1 MLRWISKKVSTLDVR
16 VLIAKVMDVLT
27 ERRER
32 LLRFIVDEYVRTAQ
46 PVASNSVVQRTGLP
60 VSSATIRNEMARLED
75 EGYIVQ
81 PHTSAG
87 RTPTD
92 KGYRYYVEALMRP
105 QELPPAVQQTIRHQF
120 HQAAGEAAD
129 WAHLA
134 AAVLAARLSYVSVVT
149 APRAARPRL
158 RWLQLVSLHDFVALL
173 VLVLQETLVVQHT
186 LTLDRPL
193 SQDELSDVALRLN
206 SLYAGHT
213 VDEIRSRQIEHLSLE
228 AEVVRSALAL
238 MQPAEAESFGE
249 AYLEGL
255 REMLSEPE
263 FAQGDRI
270 LALMELLG
278 RANLGRAIPMA
289 ASAGDK
295 VTLIIGGEHPE
306 DAMHECSVVISR
318 YSGRSGLGGAVSV
331 VGPTRMHYPRAV
343 SMVRY
348 MSSIMEELLDDYFS

>member
-1 MLRWISKKVSTLDVR
+1 
-16 VLIAKVMDVLT
+16 MDVLT

-87 RTPTD
+87 RMPTD

-105 QELPPAVQQTIRHQF
+105 QEPPAAVQQTIRHQF

-149 APRAARPRL
+149 APHAARPRL
-158 RWLQLVSLHDFVALL
+158 RWLQLVSMHDFVALL

-193 SQDELSDVALRLN
+193 SQDELSDVAGRLN
-206 SLYAGHT
+206 SLYAGRT

-238 MQPAEAESFGE
+238 MQSADAESFGE

-289 ASAGDK
+289 ASPGDK

-306 DAMHECSVVISR
+306 DAMRECSVVISR

-348 MSSIMEELLDDYFS
+348 VSSIMEELMDDYFG

>member
-1 MLRWISKKVSTLDVR
+1 
-16 VLIAKVMDVLT
+16 MDVLT

-32 LLRFIVDEYVRTAQ
+32 LLRFIVDEYVR
-46 PVASNSVVQRTGLP
+46 P
-60 VSSATIRNEMARLED
+60 
-75 EGYIVQ
+75 
-81 PHTSAG
+81 
-87 RTPTD
+87 
-92 KGYRYYVEALMRP
+92 RP
-105 QELPPAVQQTIRHQF
+105 
-120 HQAAGEAAD
+120 AAGP
-129 WAHLA
+129 
-134 AAVLAARLSYVSVVT
+134 AARPSYLPGVP
-149 APRAARPRL
+149 APRAPRPRL

-206 SLYAGHT
+206 SLYAGRT

-238 MQPAEAESFGE
+238 MQSQAAESFGE

-278 RANLGRAIPMA
+278 RAN
-289 ASAGDK
+289 
-295 VTLIIGGEHPE
+295 
-306 DAMHECSVVISR
+306 
-318 YSGRSGLGGAVSV
+318 
-331 VGPTRMHYPRAV
+331 
-343 SMVRY
+343 
-348 MSSIMEELLDDYFS
+348 

>member
-1 MLRWISKKVSTLDVR
+1 MR
-16 VLIAKVMDVLT
+16 VLIAKAEDMLT
-27 ERRER
+27 ERRQQ

-46 PVASNSVVQRTGLP
+46 PVASGAIVHRYHLP

-87 RTPTD
+87 RMPTD

-105 QELPPAVQQTIRHQF
+105 QEPP
-120 HQAAGEAAD
+120 
-129 WAHLA
+129 A
-134 AAVLAARLSYVSVVT
+134 AAVLAVRLSYVSVVP
-149 APRAARPRL
+149 APHAARPRL

-213 VDEIRSRQIEHLSLE
+213 VDDIRSRHIYRLSLE

-238 MQPAEAESFGE
+238 MQSADAESFGE

-263 FAQGDRI
+263 FAGGDRI

-278 RANLGRAIPMA
+278 RANLGRAIPVAPAGGKPPPHPPRKGGGRAPAGTPRSPGETGGAPRPTSRTIRSAWSRSATRTA
-289 ASAGDK
+289 AS
-295 VTLIIGGEHPE
+295 P
-306 DAMHECSVVISR
+306 
-318 YSGRSGLGGAVSV
+318 
-331 VGPTRMHYPRAV
+331 P
-343 SMVRY
+343 
-348 MSSIMEELLDDYFS
+348 

>member
-1 MLRWISKKVSTLDVR
+1 
-16 VLIAKVMDVLT
+16 MDVLT

-87 RTPTD
+87 RMPTD

-105 QELPPAVQQTIRHQF
+105 QEPPAAVQQTIRHQF

-149 APRAARPRL
+149 APHAARPRL
-158 RWLQLVSLHDFVALL
+158 RWLQLVSMHDFVALL

-186 LTLDRPL
+186 LTLDHPL
-193 SQDELSDVALRLN
+193 SQDELSDVAGRLN
-206 SLYAGHT
+206 SLYAGRT

-238 MQPAEAESFGE
+238 MQSQDAESFGE

-289 ASAGDK
+289 PAGGKPAPDK
-295 VTLIIGGEHPE
+295 VTLIIGSEHPE
-306 DAMHECSVVISR
+306 DAMRECSVVISR

-348 MSSIMEELLDDYFS
+348 VSSIMEELLDDYFS